1 MYPICHRTCPD
12 ATGGCAAEEGGRF
25 HSTLRRR
32 RVPCPQKVKCS
43 ESSWENYGKLTS
55 TQSPICFLP
64 ESLDKIDQPRFLP
77 ALGDSEVQDLAC
89 LILELLR
96 DYSKCDE
103 WDHSMPTCRLVL
115 SWRSSSRAR
124 GRCPSRLTSS
134 IAEVPPFCRCGT
146 FWSGFLCVGRPFPVR
161 NRNHIFH
168 WHFLMLMQWHFLM
181 FKNRKRHTAA
191 FLESPK
197 GAENTKIDQH
207 FDGLRMGNLR

>member
-25 HSTLRRR
+25 HSTLRRG

-43 ESSWENYGKLTS
+43 ESLWENYGKLTS
-55 TQSPICFLP
+55 TQSPICFPRKPWFEWIL
-64 ESLDKIDQPRFLP
+64 RFLP

-103 WDHSMPTCRLVL
+103 WDHSMPTRLVL

-124 GRCPSRLTSS
+124 GRCPSRHTSS

-146 FWSGFLCVGRPFPVR
+146 FWWVLVCE
-161 NRNHIFH
+161 
-168 WHFLMLMQWHFLM
+168 
-181 FKNRKRHTAA
+181 AA
-191 FLESPK
+191 VPGSK
-197 GAENTKIDQH
+197 
-207 FDGLRMGNLR
+207 